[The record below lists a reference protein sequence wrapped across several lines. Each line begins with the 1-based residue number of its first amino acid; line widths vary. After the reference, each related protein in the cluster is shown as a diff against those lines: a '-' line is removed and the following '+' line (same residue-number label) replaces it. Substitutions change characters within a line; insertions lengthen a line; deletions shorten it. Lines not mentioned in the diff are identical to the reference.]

1 MRLME
6 LQQTNGSWVNSNPR
20 WWEKDPN
27 LVTAYSV
34 LALET
39 IWRGL

>member
-1 MRLME
+1 
-6 LQQTNGSWVNSNPR
+6 LQRPDGSWVNETDRWMESNPH
-20 WWEKDPN
+20 

-39 IWRGL
+39 ALK